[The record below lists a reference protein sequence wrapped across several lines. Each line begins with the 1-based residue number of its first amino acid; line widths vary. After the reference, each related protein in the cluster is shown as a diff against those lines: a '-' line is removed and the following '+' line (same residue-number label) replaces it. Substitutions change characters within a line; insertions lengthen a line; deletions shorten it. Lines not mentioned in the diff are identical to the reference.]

1 MRPTH
6 NAADSR
12 ADSTADS
19 TGNGQ
24 IRHWKQEPL
33 VWMLIAI
40 PSTAVIMGVVMITL
54 AIQSW
59 SGLVVDDY
67 YRKGKQINLVL
78 ARDQLAHE
86 LGLAAGL
93 SLVVDPSLVADQNL
107 DDSGR
112 VEILFDP
119 DVSVIPGERIELRLV
134 HATRPGL
141 DQDLIFENHQRH
153 QLEAGLQLPGPG
165 RWNVFLQ
172 TADWRLTGSLQYPQD
187 RQTRLT
193 PNYIAPETKAE

>member
-1 MRPTH
+1 MRLTDST
-6 NAADSR
+6 ADSP
-12 ADSTADS
+12 ADS

-33 VWMLIAI
+33 VWLLIAI
-40 PSTAVIMGVVMITL
+40 PSTAVVMGVVMITL
-54 AIQSW
+54 AIQSS
-59 SGLVVDDY
+59 SGMVVDDY

-93 SLVVDPSLVADQNL
+93 SLVADSSL

-112 VEILFDP
+112 VEIRFDP
-119 DVSVIPGERIELRLV
+119 EVSVIPGERIELRLV

-165 RWNVFLQ
+165 RWNIFLQ

-187 RQTRLT
+187 QQARLT
-193 PNYIAPETKAE
+193 PNYTPPEAKAE

>member
-1 MRPTH
+1 MRLT
-6 NAADSR
+6 DST

-19 TGNGQ
+19 ETTGQ

-33 VWMLIAI
+33 VWLLIAI
-40 PSTAVIMGVVMITL
+40 PSTAVVMGVVMITL
-54 AIQSW
+54 AIQSS
-59 SGLVVDDY
+59 SGMVVDDY

-93 SLVVDPSLVADQNL
+93 SL

-119 DVSVIPGERIELRLV
+119 EVSVIPGERIELRLV

-141 DQDLIFENHQRH
+141 DQDLIFENHQLH

>member
-1 MRPTH
+1 MRPT
-6 NAADSR
+6 
-12 ADSTADS
+12 DSTTDS
-19 TGNGQ
+19 DTNGQ

-33 VWMLIAI
+33 VWLLIAI
-40 PSTAVIMGVVMITL
+40 PSTAIVMGVVMITL

-78 ARDQLAHE
+78 ARDQFAHE
-86 LGLAAGL
+86 LGLVAGL
-93 SLVVDPSLVADQNL
+93 SLDNA
-107 DDSGR
+107 GR
-112 VEILFDP
+112 VQIRFDP
-119 DVSVIPGERIELRLV
+119 EVIVIPGERIELRLV
-134 HATRPGL
+134 HTTRPGL
-141 DQDLIFENHQRH
+141 DQDLVFENHQLH
-153 QLEAGLQLPGPG
+153 QFEAGLQLPGPG

-193 PNYIAPETKAE
+193 PNYIPPETKAE

>member
-1 MRPTH
+1 MRPT
-6 NAADSR
+6 DST
-12 ADSTADS
+12 ADSTADSPADS

-33 VWMLIAI
+33 VWLLIAI
-40 PSTAVIMGVVMITL
+40 PSSAVVMGVVMITL
-54 AIQSW
+54 AIQSS
-59 SGLVVDDY
+59 SGMVVDDY

-86 LGLAAGL
+86 LGLAA
-93 SLVVDPSLVADQNL
+93 SLSLVADESL

-112 VEILFDP
+112 VEIRFDP
-119 DVSVIPGERIELRLV
+119 EVSVIPGERIELRLV

-141 DQDLIFENHQRH
+141 DQDLIFENHQLR
-153 QLEAGLQLPGPG
+153 QFEAGLQLPGPG
-165 RWNVFLQ
+165 RWNIFLQ

-187 RQTRLT
+187 RQARLT
-193 PNYIAPETKAE
+193 PNYTPPEAKAE

>member
-1 MRPTH
+1 MQLT
-6 NAADSR
+6 
-12 ADSTADS
+12 DSTSDS
-19 TGNGQ
+19 TSNGQ
-24 IRHWKQEPL
+24 VRHWKQEPL

-40 PSTAVIMGVVMITL
+40 PSSAVVMGVVMITL

-93 SLVVDPSLVADQNL
+93 SL
-107 DDSGR
+107 DDSGGVKIR
-112 VEILFDP
+112 FDP
-119 DVSVIPGERIELRLV
+119 EVSVIPGEIIELRLV

-141 DQDLIFENHQRH
+141 DQDLVFENHH
-153 QLEAGLQLPGPG
+153 LYLLEDKLQLPGPG

-172 TADWRLTGSLQYPQD
+172 TADWRLTGSLQYPQNS
-187 RQTRLT
+187 QTRLT
-193 PNYIAPETKAE
+193 PNYIAPEAKVE

>member
-1 MRPTH
+1 MQLT
-6 NAADSR
+6 
-12 ADSTADS
+12 DSTADS
-19 TGNGQ
+19 TGNDQ
-24 IRHWKQEPL
+24 VRHWKREPL

-40 PSTAVIMGVVMITL
+40 PSTAVVMGVVMITL

-86 LGLAAGL
+86 LGLAAGMR
-93 SLVVDPSLVADQNL
+93 LVAPESL

-112 VEILFDP
+112 VEIRFDP
-119 DVSVIPGERIELRLV
+119 EVSVIPGERIELRLV

-141 DQDLIFENHQRH
+141 DQDLIFENHQLN

-172 TADWRLTGSLQYPQD
+172 TSDWRLTGSLQYPQD
-187 RQTRLT
+187 QQTRLT
-193 PNYIAPETKAE
+193 PNYIAPGAKHE